1 MLSTR
6 KALYYL
12 DKGKT
17 KEAIQLL
24 EQVWNQ
30 ELNQTN
36 INDVF
41 PATVILSDVLYQN
54 GERFSEIYQHLTNSL
69 EVIKAKN
76 LSIDAFNYE
85 QEKAKQILKE
95 LDDFFSEI
103 GQFFKEDSLKG
114 LWQKISYNEYLDL
127 YPTAQRVAE
136 LEQELGY
143 KLPKSYIYLMR
154 HTQNGGLV
162 SREYI
167 ATKESTSWAEDCA
180 AITGIMGIGSRA
192 SSSLNGHFNTD
203 FWISEWGYPPIGLAI
218 ADCPSAGHDMIFLD
232 YRKCGK
238 RGEPEVV
245 HVDQESDYKITW
257 LAKNFESF
265 VDSLYVEEY

>member
-103 GQFFKEDSLKG
+103 GQFF
-114 LWQKISYNEYLDL
+114 
-127 YPTAQRVAE
+127 
-136 LEQELGY
+136 
-143 KLPKSYIYLMR
+143 
-154 HTQNGGLV
+154 
-162 SREYI
+162 
-167 ATKESTSWAEDCA
+167 
-180 AITGIMGIGSRA
+180 
-192 SSSLNGHFNTD
+192 
-203 FWISEWGYPPIGLAI
+203 
-218 ADCPSAGHDMIFLD
+218 
-232 YRKCGK
+232 
-238 RGEPEVV
+238 
-245 HVDQESDYKITW
+245 
-257 LAKNFESF
+257 
-265 VDSLYVEEY
+265 